1 MKSAAHVAVKSV
13 SPTRL
18 PLNLAIVVCHRP
30 KRKVGLGCALF
41 HLEPRGHMG
50 LEIDFLPVGENSQSG
65 DAILLRYGDLFGS
78 REEQT
83 VVLIDGGFSDTA
95 DAILD
100 HLDKYYN
107 TRTID
112 LVVSTHPD
120 SDHIN
125 GLHELVARAA
135 KGEVRIGELWMH
147 RPSRWEPTI
156 ERALRKAEGSE
167 YVEAVKRTVASAA
180 DLETD
185 AERIGI
191 PIHEPFT
198 GLSFGSGELVV
209 VGPTEEFYRSL
220 FEEEAVA
227 EASQSRLLRWLGAAS
242 EFVRSIAENWDIET
256 LKDDGIT
263 SPINNSSAILR
274 FTWEEGVYLF
284 TADAGIP
291 ALELAADIL
300 EANGFTPEQL
310 RFIQVP
316 HHGSRRNVGPTV
328 LNRLLGLRRSVDQ
341 PVRTAFVSAAKK
353 GAPKHPAKKVTNAF
367 RRRAT
372 KVHATQGTAKCHHR
386 DAPSRGWSTSE
397 PLPFYTTVEE

>member
-1 MKSAAHVAVKSV
+1 
-13 SPTRL
+13 
-18 PLNLAIVVCHRP
+18 
-30 KRKVGLGCALF
+30 
-41 HLEPRGHMG
+41 MG

-65 DAILLRYGDLFGS
+65 DAILLRYGNLFGA
-78 REEQT
+78 RKEQT
-83 VVLIDGGFSDTA
+83 VVLIDGGFTDTA

-100 HLDKYYN
+100 HLDRYYD

-125 GLHELVARAA
+125 GLHEIVSRAA
-135 KGEVRIGELWMH
+135 RGEVRIGELWMH
-147 RPSRWEPTI
+147 RPSRWKATI
-156 ERALRKAEGSE
+156 GRALRKAEGSD
-167 YVEAVKRTVASAA
+167 YVEAAKRTIESAA
-180 DLETD
+180 DLEKA

-191 PIHEPFT
+191 PIREPFT
-198 GLSFGSGELVV
+198 GVSFGSGELVV

-220 FEEEAVA
+220 FEEEAIA
-227 EASQSRLLRWLGAAS
+227 EASQSRLLRWLGAAR
-242 EFVRSIAENWDIET
+242 EFVRSIAEAWDIET
-256 LKDDGIT
+256 LTDDGVT

-274 FTWEEGVYLF
+274 FTWEEDVYLF

-291 ALELAADIL
+291 ALELAANIL
-300 EANGFTPEQL
+300 EANGYTPDQL

-328 LNRLLGLRRSVDQ
+328 LDRLLGPRRSVDQ

-353 GAPKHPAKKVTNAF
+353 GAPKHPAKKVANAF

-372 KVHATQGTAKCHHR
+372 KVHATQGTAKRHHR
-386 DAPSRGWSTSE
+386 DAPPRGWSPSE
-397 PLPFYTTVEE
+397 PLPFYPIVEE